1 MYNINPNC
9 TDLIAVIIMMEL
21 MHKRMYMNLVVV
33 ASIRMIYK
41 VHPSFCFYE
50 SYRHAS
56 CISFLLQLLPRASG
70 VHKPLLS

>member
-21 MHKRMYMNLVVV
+21 MHKRMHMYLVVV

-41 VHPSFCFYE
+41 VHPFFPVTL
-50 SYRHAS
+50 
-56 CISFLLQLLPRASG
+56 FL
-70 VHKPLLS
+70 

>member
-21 MHKRMYMNLVVV
+21 MHKRMHMYLVVV

-41 VHPSFCFYE
+41 VHPSFPVTL
-50 SYRHAS
+50 
-56 CISFLLQLLPRASG
+56 FL
-70 VHKPLLS
+70 